1 MSLKP
6 IRDEIDNIDN
16 QIIELFKQRM
26 NCSKKVAEYKLE
38 NGMQIF
44 NAERE
49 MQILDAVEEKA
60 GIYGGSAR
68 QLYSTIMEI
77 SRALQHDMLG
87 SGEKIRNEI
96 LSADKNIPFASD
108 RVQVACFGVP
118 GTYAHQA
125 TLKVFPNCTP
135 HFYPSFQDVFS
146 AIQNGEAEFG
156 VVPIENSSA
165 GSVTDVYDLMLKYRF
180 HIAAA
185 ADISVNHVLA
195 VNKGTAISDI
205 TKVYSHQQALSQ
217 CSDFFRAH
225 SNITPEKYI
234 STAASAKM
242 LSETGDKTSAAI
254 CSEEAAETY
263 GLEIILRG
271 FQNNPNNTTR
281 FIVISKKLYIEE
293 NADKISLCFSLP
305 HITGSLY
312 STLCRFAVHGLNL
325 TKLESRPKFG
335 TSFEYLFY
343 LDFTG
348 NTSDKD
354 TLNLLSALSD
364 ELAEF
369 SFLGNYREIHN
380 S

>member
-6 IRDEIDNIDN
+6 IRDEIDKIDN
-16 QIIELFKQRM
+16 QIIELFSQRM
-26 NCSKKVAEYKLE
+26 ECSKKVAEYKLE

-49 MQILDAVEEKA
+49 NQILDSVEKKA
-60 GIYGGSAR
+60 GIYGGGAR
-68 QLYSTIMEI
+68 QLYSTIMQI

-96 LSADKNIPFASD
+96 LSADKNIPFHSD
-108 RVQVACFGVP
+108 DVKVACFGVP

-125 TLKVFPNCTP
+125 TLKVFPQVSPN
-135 HFYPSFQDVFS
+135 FYPSFQDVFS

-180 HIAAA
+180 YIAAA

-195 VNKGTAISDI
+195 VNKGTDISDI

-217 CSDFFRAH
+217 CSDFFRSH
-225 SNITPEKYI
+225 SGITAEKYI

-242 LSETGDKTSAAI
+242 LSETGDRTSAAI

-305 HITGSLY
+305 HVTGSLY

-348 NTSDKD
+348 NTSNRE

-369 SFLGNYREIHN
+369 SFLGNYSEI
-380 S
+380 

>member
-49 MQILDAVEEKA
+49 MQILDAVEERA

-185 ADISVNHVLA
+185 AV
-195 VNKGTAISDI
+195 
-205 TKVYSHQQALSQ
+205 
-217 CSDFFRAH
+217 FRAH